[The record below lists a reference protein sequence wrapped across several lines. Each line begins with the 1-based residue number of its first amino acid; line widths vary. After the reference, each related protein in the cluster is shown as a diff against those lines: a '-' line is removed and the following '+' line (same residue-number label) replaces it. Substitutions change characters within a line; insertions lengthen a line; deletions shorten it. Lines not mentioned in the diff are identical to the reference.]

1 MRPRR
6 RPRPGLRVQVP
17 PMRLCTAAD
26 CGRPAHHD
34 LTICVH
40 CTWTLEQAL
49 AAVPDLVAELDVTLA
64 RQSTGAGGR
73 GTFTRALGRTPL
85 PIALHAL
92 VASDKLHRTLD
103 RWAVAIHLV
112 RPLSTTALAAALLG
126 HLHAIAKRDDAAQ
139 AVEDIVRVVASS
151 WHAIDRP
158 ADRAYAGRCDA
169 PRHDLAGQA
178 CPEHMYTK
186 PGQDTVTC
194 RACGATHD
202 PYERR
207 ARMQDDLD
215 GTLMTGAQIAR
226 LAAYFGHCD
235 RERARNL
242 IKVWAGRGLIT
253 AHGHTPPGDP
263 LYPFGEVLSRL
274 LTARSRQAAG

>member
-1 MRPRR
+1 MTAP
-6 RPRPGLRVQVP
+6 
-17 PMRLCTAAD
+17 RLCA
-26 CGRPAHHD
+26 CGGCARPAHRD
-34 LTICVH
+34 LAICVH
-40 CTWTLEQAL
+40 CTWLLERDL
-49 AAVPDLVAELDVTLA
+49 AEVSVLVAELDHTLA
-64 RQSTGAGGR
+64 RQATGPAGR

-92 VASDKLHRTLD
+92 AAADKLHHTLD
-103 RWAVAIHLV
+103 HWAAALHLV
-112 RPLSTTALAAALLG
+112 RPMSTTGLAAALLG
-126 HLHAIAKRDDAAQ
+126 CIPDLAKREDAGL
-139 AVEDIVRVVASS
+139 AVDTITRVIASG

-158 ADRAYAGRCDA
+158 ADRAYAGRCNT
-169 PRHDLAGQA
+169 PRHDLGGQP
-178 CPEHMYTK
+178 CPEQMYTK
-186 PGQDTVTC
+186 PRQDTVTC

-202 PYERR
+202 PNERR
-207 ARMQDDLD
+207 TRMQADLD

-242 IKVWAGRGLIT
+242 IKVWAARGTIT

-274 LTARSRQAAG
+274 LTARSRQAVG